1 MRRKFHAKNSICTL
15 AVCSYVASM
24 TWEQILLVVV
34 VLAVVVALVW
44 RSSSKERQHGCGC
57 GCGCGHDADAGP
69 EKDPQG
75 GPDKPSRPTP

>member
-24 TWEQILLVVV
+24 KWEQILLVVIIV
-34 VLAVVVALVW
+34 AGAAALVW
-44 RSSSKERQHGCGC
+44 RSSGKKHQRGCGC
-57 GCGCGHDADAGP
+57 GCDGGHDADAGP

-75 GPDKPSRPTP
+75 GPDKPSRQTP

>member
-24 TWEQILLVVV
+24 KWEQILLVVIIV
-34 VLAVVVALVW
+34 AGAAALVW
-44 RSSSKERQHGCGC
+44 RSSGKKHQPGCGC

-69 EKDPQG
+69 EKDQQG